1 MKIPTMTSLSKV
13 VTICLVFAPLSA
25 FALDP
30 EFTSQFPL
38 NNCKFKTTGENS
50 YYILEPGRQLYL
62 NNDQCMA
69 DGECD
74 EFEEL
79 WVTVLHDT
87 QKVVLALDGKRKAI
101 NTRVVEERE
110 MVDGEL
116 SEISRN
122 YVAECKNTG
131 DVYYFGEDVDIYENG
146 GVVSHEGAWLAGKE
160 GAMPGIIMPGGA
172 YLVGARYY
180 QEVAPAVALDRSEN
194 IANGERVEV
203 LAGNFDNCVEMED
216 TSDLAPGE
224 ADEKFYCPG
233 IGITIDEDLQLV
245 SVHKGR
251 KHGYRHDDD

>member
-1 MKIPTMTSLSKV
+1 MKIPSMMSLSK
-13 VTICLVFAPLSA
+13 LVIALLIFAPVSA

-38 NNCKFKTTGENS
+38 DDCNFKTTGDNS
-50 YYILEPGRQLYL
+50 YYTLEPGRQLYL
-62 NNDQCMA
+62 NNDQCVA

-79 WVTVLHDT
+79 WVTVLPDT
-87 QKVVLALDGKRKAI
+87 HKVMLPISGKNKRV

-110 MVDGEL
+110 MVDGQL

-122 YVAECKNTG
+122 YVAACKDTG

-146 GVVSHEGAWLAGKE
+146 EVVSHDGAWLAGKE

-180 QEVAPAVALDRSEN
+180 QEVAPGVALDRSEN
-194 IANGERVEV
+194 IANGEEIDVP
-203 LAGNFDNCVEMED
+203 AGHFENCVEMED

-224 ADEKFYCPG
+224 ADEKYYCPG
-233 IGITIDEDLQLV
+233 IGVTIDEDLQLV
-245 SVHKGR
+245 SIRKGR
-251 KHGYRHDDD
+251 QHKDND